1 MSERDW
7 TDDELMRDL
16 ARMFPRPA
24 VDAELLAAAQTAF
37 AWHTVDAD
45 LDLAELR
52 YDSSFDDAA
61 LVRGPRSASP
71 RTLVFRGDRLGVEL
85 ELSDRGIEGQ
95 LIPPEPGQVRLM
107 TAAGDPPVTTTAD
120 GMGCFAFASAQAG
133 RHGPIR
139 IEGSLAAGRFATQWI
154 TA

>member
-7 TDDELMRDL
+7 TDDELMLDL
-16 ARMFPRPA
+16 AQTLPRPA

-37 AWHTVDAD
+37 AWRTVDAD

-61 LVRGPRSASP
+61 LVRGPRSGSP
-71 RTLVFRGDRLGVEL
+71 RTLVFRGERLGVEL

-107 TAAGDPPVTTTAD
+107 TAAGDPVTTTAD

-133 RHGPIR
+133 RRGPIR